1 MDRCTIDILTKP
13 FPEAAIKTRR
23 GSHGKELHYLE
34 IWRVVDRLNA
44 ALEHDWSFRIV
55 EWKVV
60 ESEVVVHAEIAAGL
74 IVKQAFGSSQ
84 VTRRKESGDVVSL
97 GDDVKAAASDALKKA
112 ATLLGVG
119 LELYAGRSGQGSA
132 TITPSNTSSSARKGT
147 GRAEEAMGSA
157 PTPSS
162 HSRISERQLSAIL
175 ALAKS
180 KGEGEVGVRTRI
192 LDSFGV
198 PVEKLDRRQASE
210 VISAL
215 NNGGF
220 GQKAGVG
227 GAR

>member
-1 MDRCTIDILTKP
+1 MDRCTTDILTKP

-23 GSHGKELHYLE
+23 GSHGKDLHYLE
-34 IWRVVDRLNA
+34 IWRVVDRLNV

-132 TITPSNTSSSARKGT
+132 TITPANTSSSARKGT
-147 GRAEEAMGSA
+147 GRPEERTGPG
-157 PTPSS
+157 PTLSK
-162 HSRISERQLSAIL
+162 HSRITERQLQAVLSL
-175 ALAKS
+175 AES
-180 KGEGEVGVRTRI
+180 RGGGEVTVRTQI
-192 LDSFGV
+192 LNQFGL
-198 PVEKLDRRQASE
+198 PLEKLDRQQASQ

-215 NNGGF
+215 NNGGV
-220 GQKAGVG
+220 AIG
-227 GAR
+227 GAT